1 MICKP
6 LATNEIADNGG
17 YTHIAS
23 ITADD
28 LTTTTNN
35 TSQTILIAT
44 LAIGDAIGKVATR
57 VKTSFKDVSDTAFN
71 TTAITV
77 GDTANA
83 VNNHITSQETN
94 ANGTVV
100 VEKFSNT
107 LVGPYT
113 AADKIAITFSAMAA
127 KKLSDIDQGE
137 IEVLFQLQRIRVL
150 EQAMAGR
157 AITTK

>member
-17 YTHIAS
+17 YTHIAT

-28 LTTTTNN
+28 LTVTTNN
-35 TSQTILIAT
+35 TSQTITIAT

-57 VKTSFKDVSDTAFN
+57 VKTSFKDASDTAFN
-71 TTAITV
+71 TTTITV

-94 ANGTVV
+94 ENGTVV

-113 AADKIAITFSAMAA
+113 AADKIAITFNAMAA
-127 KKLSDIDQGE
+127 KKLSDIDTGE
-137 IEVLFQLQRIRVL
+137 IQVLFQLQRIKQLTLAV
-150 EQAMAGR
+150 AGS

>member
-17 YTHIAS
+17 YTHIAT

-28 LTTTTNN
+28 LTVTTNN

-57 VKTSFKDVSDTAFN
+57 VKTSFENTADAAFN
-71 TTAITV
+71 TTAATV

-83 VNNHITSQETN
+83 VNNHIASQELNKNT
-94 ANGTVV
+94 TVV

-113 AADKIAITFSAMAA
+113 AADKIAITFNAMAA
-127 KKLSDIDQGE
+127 KKLSDINKGE
-137 IEVLFQLQRIRVL
+137 IEVLFQLQRISQL
-150 EQAMAGR
+150 EKATGGR

>member
-17 YTHIAS
+17 YTHVAS

-28 LTTTTNN
+28 LTTTTNS

-57 VKTSFKDVSDTAFN
+57 VKTSFQDVSDAAFN

-94 ANGTVV
+94 VNGTVV

-113 AADKIAITFSAMAA
+113 AADKIAITFNAMAA
-127 KKLSDIDQGE
+127 KNLNNIDKGE
-137 IEVLFQLQRIRVL
+137 IEVFFQLQRIKQL

>member
-35 TSQTILIAT
+35 TSQTITLAT

-57 VKTSFKDVSDTAFN
+57 VKTSFQDVSDAAFN
-71 TTAITV
+71 TTAVTI

-94 ANGTVV
+94 VNGTVV
-100 VEKFSNT
+100 TQKMSNT

-113 AADKIAITFSAMAA
+113 AADKIAITFNAMAS
-127 KKLSDIDQGE
+127 KNLNNIDKGE
-137 IEVLFQLQRIRVL
+137 IEVLFQLQRLAQL
-150 EQAMAGR
+150 EKAVGGKP
-157 AITTK
+157 ILK